1 MSLPGPWA
9 LRATPQARLPAQF
22 TLFPQFAFRKKFVIA
37 RARSPVEVTAIDANR
52 PYPCYIASVRYLVKG
67 RVRMGKES
75 ALLRAIDQGTLGNG
89 SIAGDEYLY
98 DMEQARLN
106 QTGVA
111 QWVETC
117 FCDPPLAEERPYWEK
132 YFEARHFSTCCGHRR
147 AISRLPLQLRRPS
160 RYQTQFVFRHL
171 GFVLGRVLF
180 IASTSTGLAQ
190 NTSTH
195 HDASICSLI
204 KRGNV
209 V

>member
-1 MSLPGPWA
+1 MSLPGSWA

-117 FCDPPLAEERPYWEK
+117 FCDPPLAEERPYWEE
-132 YFEARHFSTCCGHRR
+132 YFELLSVKDAHSRRNCRHENGTEPWRVATAIALKSSRKNCELKARHFSTCCAHRR
-147 AISRLPLQLRRPS
+147 AISRLPLQLRLPS
-160 RYQTQFVFRHL
+160 RYQT
-171 GFVLGRVLF
+171 
-180 IASTSTGLAQ
+180 
-190 NTSTH
+190 
-195 HDASICSLI
+195 
-204 KRGNV
+204 
-209 V
+209 